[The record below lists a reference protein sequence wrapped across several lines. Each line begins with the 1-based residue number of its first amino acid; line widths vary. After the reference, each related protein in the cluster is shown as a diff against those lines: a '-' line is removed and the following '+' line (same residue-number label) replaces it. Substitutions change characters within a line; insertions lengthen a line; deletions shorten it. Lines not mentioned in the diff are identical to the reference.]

1 MPKYD
6 HIHDREAMVD
16 KETQPFRGDEHL
28 RVSGRIGVDEPA
40 NNNFAQPSTCRVIRT
55 SVNSG
60 GTVAISID

>member
-16 KETQPFRGDEHL
+16 REAQPFRGDEHL

-40 NNNFAQPSTCRVIRT
+40 NNDFTHATFHL
-55 SVNSG
+55 SG
-60 GTVAISID
+60 HQDVCEFRWDRGY